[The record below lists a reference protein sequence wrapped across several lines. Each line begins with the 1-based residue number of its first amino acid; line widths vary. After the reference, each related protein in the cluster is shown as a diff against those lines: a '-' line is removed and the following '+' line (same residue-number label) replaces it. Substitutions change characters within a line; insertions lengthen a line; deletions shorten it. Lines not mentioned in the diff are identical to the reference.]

1 MAPRGEQTTP
11 KPHYRQQK
19 CIFHQ
24 GKGDD
29 QPHPFGEILKAN
41 HTCPVSV
48 QVYIEKNIWS
58 CTPFSILS
66 YHFHQEGTWFSPFVI
81 PINTLYTKTYETME
95 KSKRIGTFKQF
106 LKEQR
111 IQRLNEAKVSI
122 ECEWWDS
129 CIVEVMQDLADE
141 CAGFLNYK
149 DLLVYVKGKFQILGR
164 PDPGF
169 DEGFLLQH
177 RKDLIFA
184 RHGDC
189 FVCDGQCNWGDNAE
203 IQAKGL
209 VVSELAKVI
218 LDKVLETIKTP
229 DDPTPGVTQVS
240 IVDKEP
246 RTLVPMTP
254 VVPDE
259 EEDYMDDLPFE
270 GKRPVKKFRE
280 YTKSLNETVCIIDMA
295 CQKECINYC
304 LDRIQKEVGSYNAN
318 EIFNMASQS
327 ADPKV
332 KARVVLLYV
341 RIWSLII
348 CQVKRLSWVWSM
360 SMAIKEK
367 ISPKISWKREWT
379 SSTKILQMMSL

>member
-1 MAPRGEQTTP
+1 M
-11 KPHYRQQK
+11 
-19 CIFHQ
+19 
-24 GKGDD
+24 D
-29 QPHPFGEILKAN
+29 N
-41 HTCPVSV
+41 
-48 QVYIEKNIWS
+48 
-58 CTPFSILS
+58 
-66 YHFHQEGTWFSPFVI
+66 
-81 PINTLYTKTYETME
+81 

-106 LKEQR
+106 LNEQK

-141 CAGFLNYK
+141 CAGFLNYE
-149 DLLVYVKGKFQILGR
+149 DLLAYVKGKFSILQR

-177 RKDLIFA
+177 IKDLIFA
-184 RHGDC
+184 RHGDS
-189 FVCDGQCNWGDNAE
+189 FVCDGQCNWGDNSE

-229 DDPTPGVTQVS
+229 DDPTPGVTTVS
-240 IVDKEP
+240 LVDKEP

-270 GKRPVKKFRE
+270 SKRPVKRFRE

-304 LDRIQKEVGSYNAN
+304 LDRIQKEVGSYNAD

-341 RIWSLII
+341 KDMVIDY
-348 CQVKRLSWVWSM
+348 LSG
-360 SMAIKEK
+360 EK
-367 ISPKISWKREWT
+367 AQLGVVNVNGNKGKDIPKD
-379 SSTKILQMMSL
+379 ILEKGMDQLYQDIADDVLVALADINGVDVSDGEVE